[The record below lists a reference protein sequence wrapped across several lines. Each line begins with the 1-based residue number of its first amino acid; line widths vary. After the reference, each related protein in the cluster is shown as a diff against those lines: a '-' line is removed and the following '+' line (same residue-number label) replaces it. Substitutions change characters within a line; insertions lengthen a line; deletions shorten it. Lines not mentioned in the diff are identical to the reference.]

1 MRYRWFAS
9 DKKDELGMPVARLP
23 EELEPPQEEKEG
35 LDKGVL
41 MAFGMAAVVF
51 GYALWSS
58 DLQLLLFGAAVMI
71 YLIHP
76 LPAKMWG
83 RQGRTL
89 GNLFKGFGMAMGVG
103 ALVWAFL

>member
-9 DKKDELGMPVARLP
+9 EKKDELGMPVDRRP
-23 EELEPPQEEKEG
+23 EEMVQPQEEKKG

-41 MAFGMAAVVF
+41 MAFGMAAAVF
-51 GYALWSS
+51 GYAFWSS

-83 RQGRTL
+83 RQGQIF
-89 GNLFKGFGMAMGVG
+89 GNLCKGFGMAMGLG